1 MQVIS
6 THKQGLQNSA
16 TANERKGKAKLKAS
30 GGNKNA
36 IVGVASKL
44 NAEE

>member
-16 TANERKGKAKLKAS
+16 TANERKGKAKLKAR
-30 GGNKNA
+30 GNKNA